1 MFNYLF
7 FQNFLQDWSD
17 KNNTEDLAQ
26 FHNNDDNFSDFS
38 SEDDEFQSEGPSEK
52 FKSRNKLKFKK
63 HTQRKLLTYEIF
75 ERDIWMKIKK
85 STTCHA
91 SLVWTEVRSF
101 IKGSFAAL
109 NSSKGHLT
117 LEQYKEIGKKV
128 APLFQDDRELIYEMF
143 KSYERVKKHS
153 HYIDEGDVTFNLFHR
168 YN

>member
-1 MFNYLF
+1 MFNFLF

-17 KNNTEDLAQ
+17 KNNTEDLAH

-117 LEQYKEIGKKV
+117 LEQYKEIGKKWHH
-128 APLFQDDRELIYEMF
+128 YF
-143 KSYERVKKHS
+143 KMIENSSTKCLNRMNV
-153 HYIDEGDVTFNLFHR
+153 
-168 YN
+168 